1 MKWKPSQ
8 SQRRAFVEKMR
19 NPDEKARYEY
29 RKLARAEKKRASS
42 RFDYESAGGKYVP
55 TEFQH
60 NCAVLIV
67 SAQSAG
73 SELKASANAVIN
85 GYLFDE
91 KVHHDH
97 IHIVNE
103 WIRRHGADY

>member
-8 SQRRAFVEKMR
+8 SQRRAFAERMR
-19 NPDEKARYEY
+19 DPEEKAKYEA
-29 RKLARAEKKRASS
+29 RKLARAEKKRAGS
-42 RFDYESAGGKYVP
+42 RFGYETAGGKYVP
-55 TEFQH
+55 TELQH
-60 NCAVLIV
+60 NRAVLIV
-67 SAQSAG
+67 SNQSAS
-73 SELKASANAVIN
+73 SELKASANAVIS

-103 WIRRHGADY
+103 WMRKNGADY